1 MMTSNKD
8 DNAVYLGI
16 PLLNHQDYDVTLDRI
31 SSTNDGVQSST
42 VSTNTRSSSQGLLA
56 FIVGVFL
63 ASIGWVANQ
72 GWTVVSLLL
81 FGEFSWSSIAT
92 TLPHILLCIF
102 GALVTAIA
110 FWTAFQRI
118 FSHIVFDEDDDDE
131 KQSSISLLQ
140 SYKRDMSYALQD
152 LGILGFVVGNL
163 LCQTFLMTFIY
174 KPLFVIGIEYKDEN
188 VAIDGATVVFVL
200 LWMLSTKLRDYSRAV
215 KKCASICV
223 VEDVNDDSLVYAA
236 ARIPLCSVVK
246 ELEDGS
252 SSVKYA
258 HVQIV

>member
-1 MMTSNKD
+1 M
-8 DNAVYLGI
+8 AV
-16 PLLNHQDYDVTLDRI
+16 
-31 SSTNDGVQSST
+31 
-42 VSTNTRSSSQGLLA
+42 
-56 FIVGVFL
+56 
-63 ASIGWVANQ
+63 SI
-72 GWTVVSLLL
+72 VSLLL

-92 TLPHILLCIF
+92 TLPHILLCVF

-118 FSHIVFDEDDDDE
+118 FSYVVFDDDDDE
-131 KQSSISLLQ
+131 EHSSISVLQ

-174 KPLFVIGIEYKDEN
+174 KPLFVIGIEYKDVN
-188 VAIDGATVVFVL
+188 VAIDGATLVFVL
-200 LWMLSTKLRDYSRAV
+200 LWMLSTKLRDYNRAI
-215 KKCASICV
+215 KKCDDRICV
-223 VEDVNDDSLVYAA
+223 VEDVNDDSLVYAT
-236 ARIPLCSVVK
+236 RIPLCSVVE

-252 SSVKYA
+252 SGKYA

>member
-16 PLLNHQDYDVTLDRI
+16 PLLNHQDYDDTQDGI
-31 SSTNDGVQSST
+31 SSANDRVQST
-42 VSTNTRSSSQGLLA
+42 AVSTNTSSGQGLLV
-56 FIVGVFL
+56 FIVGIFL

-72 GWTVVSLLL
+72 GWTIVSLLL

-92 TLPHILLCIF
+92 TLPHILLCVF

-118 FSHIVFDEDDDDE
+118 FSNVMFDDEDDDEDH
-131 KQSSISLLQ
+131 SNISVLQ
-140 SYKRDMSYALQD
+140 SYKRDISYALQD

-163 LCQTFLMTFIY
+163 LCQAFLMTFIY
-174 KPLFVIGIEYKDEN
+174 KPLFVIGIEYKDVN
-188 VAIDGATVVFVL
+188 VAIDGATLVFVL
-200 LWMLSTKLRDYSRAV
+200 LWMLSTKLRDYNRAV
-215 KKCASICV
+215 KKCASIC

-236 ARIPLCSVVK
+236 RIPLCSVVE
-246 ELEDGS
+246 ELDDGSS

>member
-1 MMTSNKD
+1 MMTSTSTKD
-8 DNAVYLGI
+8 DGEVYLGI
-16 PLLNHQDYDVTLDRI
+16 PLLNHQDDDTKERI
-31 SSTNDGVQSST
+31 SSSNDGVQT
-42 VSTNTRSSSQGLLA
+42 TTATNTSSSQGLLA
-56 FIVGVFL
+56 FIVGIFL

-72 GWTVVSLLL
+72 GWTIVSLLL

-92 TLPHILLCIF
+92 TLPHILLCVF

-118 FSHIVFDEDDDDE
+118 FSHIVFDEDDDE
-131 KQSSISLLQ
+131 EHSSISVLQ
-140 SYKRDMSYALQD
+140 SHKRDMSYALQD

-174 KPLFVIGIEYKDEN
+174 KPLFVIGIEYKDVN
-188 VAIDGATVVFVL
+188 VAIDGATLVFVL

-215 KKCASICV
+215 KKCASIRV
-223 VEDVNDDSLVYAA
+223 VEDMNDDSLAYVA
-236 ARIPLCSVVK
+236 ARIPLCSVVE

-252 SSVKYA
+252 SSSVKQAY
-258 HVQIV
+258 VQIV

>member
-1 MMTSNKD
+1 MATNTSTKD
-8 DNAVYLGI
+8 DGLVYLGI
-16 PLLNHQDYDVTLDRI
+16 PLLNHQDYDTQDRI
-31 SSTNDGVQSST
+31 SSSNDGVQSST
-42 VSTNTRSSSQGLLA
+42 TATNTSSSQGLLA
-56 FIVGVFL
+56 FIVGIFL

-72 GWTVVSLLL
+72 GWTIVSLLL

-92 TLPHILLCIF
+92 ALPHILLCVF

-118 FSHIVFDEDDDDE
+118 FSHIMFDDDDE
-131 KQSSISLLQ
+131 EHSNISVLQ

>member
-1 MMTSNKD
+1 MTSTTTKD
-8 DNAVYLGI
+8 DGVVYLGI
-16 PLLNHQDYDVTLDRI
+16 PLLNHQDDDTQDRI
-31 SSTNDGVQSST
+31 SSSNDGVH
-42 VSTNTRSSSQGLLA
+42 STNTSKNTSSSQGLLA
-56 FIVGVFL
+56 FIVGIFL

-92 TLPHILLCIF
+92 TLPHILLCVF

-118 FSHIVFDEDDDDE
+118 FSHVVFDEDDEEGNDNNNNV
-131 KQSSISLLQ
+131 LQ

-174 KPLFVIGIEYKDEN
+174 KPLFVIGIEYKDVN
-188 VAIDGATVVFVL
+188 VAIDGATLVFVL
-200 LWMLSTKLRDYSRAV
+200 LWMLSTKLRDHNRAA
-215 KKCASICV
+215 KKCASIRV
-223 VEDVNDDSLVYAA
+223 VEDMNDDSLAYVA
-236 ARIPLCSVVK
+236 ARIPLCSVVE
-246 ELEDGS
+246 ELEDGGS

>member
-1 MMTSNKD
+1 MTKSTTKD
-8 DNAVYLGI
+8 DGVVYLGI
-16 PLLNHQDYDVTLDRI
+16 PLLNHQDDDTQDRI
-31 SSTNDGVQSST
+31 SSSNDGVQSSP
-42 VSTNTRSSSQGLLA
+42 VSTNTSSGQGLLA
-56 FIVGVFL
+56 FIVGIFL

-72 GWTVVSLLL
+72 GWTIVSLLL

-92 TLPHILLCIF
+92 TLPHILLCVF
-102 GALVTAIA
+102 GALVTAIV

-118 FSHIVFDEDDDDE
+118 FSHVVFDEDDDE
-131 KQSSISLLQ
+131 EHSSISVLQ

-174 KPLFVIGIEYKDEN
+174 KPLFVIGIEYKDVN
-188 VAIDGATVVFVL
+188 VAIDGATLVFVL
-200 LWMLSTKLRDYSRAV
+200 SWMLSTKLRDYSRAV
-215 KKCASICV
+215 QKCANICV
-223 VEDVNDDSLVYAA
+223 VDMNDDSLAYVA
-236 ARIPLCSVVK
+236 ARIPLCSVVE

-252 SSVKYA
+252 SSSAKYA

>member
-1 MMTSNKD
+1 MILKTESQAPMTEFTQQIQTQES
-8 DNAVYLGI
+8 
-16 PLLNHQDYDVTLDRI
+16 
-31 SSTNDGVQSST
+31 
-42 VSTNTRSSSQGLLA
+42 RSGQGLLA
-56 FIVGVFL
+56 FIVGIVL

-92 TLPHILLCIF
+92 TLPHILLCVF

-118 FSHIVFDEDDDDE
+118 FSHVVFDEDDDE
-131 KQSSISLLQ
+131 EHSNISVLQ

-174 KPLFVIGIEYKDEN
+174 KPLFVIGIEYKDVN
-188 VAIDGATVVFVL
+188 VAIDGATLVFVL
-200 LWMLSTKLRDYSRAV
+200 LWMLSTKLRDYNRAV

-223 VEDVNDDSLVYAA
+223 GEDMNEDSLAYGA
-236 ARIPLCSVVK
+236 ARIPLCSVVE

-252 SSVKYA
+252 SSSIKYA

>member
-92 TLPHILLCIF
+92 TLPHILLCVF

-118 FSHIVFDEDDDDE
+118 FSNVMFDDEDDDEDH
-131 KQSSISLLQ
+131 SNISVLQ
-140 SYKRDMSYALQD
+140 SYKRDISYALQD

-174 KPLFVIGIEYKDEN
+174 KPLFVIGIEYKDVN
-188 VAIDGATVVFVL
+188 VAIDGATLVFVL
-200 LWMLSTKLRDYSRAV
+200 SWMLSTKLRDYNRAV
-215 KKCASICV
+215 KKCASIHV
-223 VEDVNDDSLVYAA
+223 DDVNDDSLAYVA
-236 ARIPLCSVVK
+236 ARIPLCSVVE
-246 ELEDGS
+246 ELEDGSS

>member
-8 DNAVYLGI
+8 DGAVYLGI
-16 PLLNHQDYDVTLDRI
+16 PLLNHQDDDTHDRI
-31 SSTNDGVQSST
+31 SSTNDGVQSPP
-42 VSTNTRSSSQGLLA
+42 VSTSSSQGLLA
-56 FIVGVFL
+56 FIVGIFL

-92 TLPHILLCIF
+92 TLPHILLCVF

-118 FSHIVFDEDDDDE
+118 FSHVVFDEDDDE
-131 KQSSISLLQ
+131 HSSISVLQ

-152 LGILGFVVGNL
+152 LGLLGFVVGNL
-163 LCQTFLMTFIY
+163 LCQAFLMTFIY
-174 KPLFVIGIEYKDEN
+174 KPLFVIGVEYKDVN

-200 LWMLSTKLRDYSRAV
+200 LWMLSTKLRDYNRAV
-215 KKCASICV
+215 KKCASIR
-223 VEDVNDDSLVYAA
+223 VEDLNLNGESLAYVA
-236 ARIPLCSVVK
+236 ARIPLCSVVE

-252 SSVKYA
+252 SSSIKYA